1 MMNQD
6 RIQLLKQFL
15 EEDPTDPFNLYA
27 LGLEYHTENP
37 EQAKFYFDELLKNH
51 DLYVPVYYHAG
62 MLYSELGDTDRAIEI
77 LKKGIVVSLAQ
88 KDFKAQRELQ
98 TLLTNLSIDTSD

>member
-6 RIQLLKQFL
+6 RIQLLEQFL
-15 EEDPTDPFNLYA
+15 QEDPTDPFNLYA
-27 LGLEYHTENP
+27 LGLEYQTENP

-51 DLYVPVYYHAG
+51 EFYVPVYYHAG
-62 MLYSELGDTDRAIEI
+62 MLYSELGETDKAIEI
-77 LKKGIVVSLAQ
+77 LKKGVTVSSAQ

-98 TLLTNLSIDTSD
+98 TLLTNLLID